1 MARLLFQ
8 NFMCFKNAV
17 ILIILLFFANLVE
30 AKKINVIS
38 SATGETK
45 EMAIHEALLDAT
57 RKASGVMLVDNS
69 VVSNDEMVEQQLAS
83 FSKGKVI
90 KYTVVSSDYLEP
102 TKQWSVTLK
111 VEVESSKIV
120 KYTNQTGKNTAT
132 IDGEGFMFNKK
143 VMDMQTENE
152 PKVICDLLCRLY
164 EMRSCIYDYV
174 LYQRE
179 SPKMNNDPGKHQ
191 GKYFTRV
198 AVKVVEGD
206 NYKKVTSMI
215 QTVLKSLSMSKN
227 DRKEF
232 TSFYNKEGYIYDK
245 MYFRNSESVELL
257 QQWIPLIFKTA
268 RKAFRIT
275 DDVGHT
281 FTPKV
286 QSSDK
291 YLFKVVFHHTEEE
304 LSKNNDL
311 RCVGYPD
318 AKIQFD
324 LNTDYTWWPP
334 TLRMEYDN
342 EAEKAKELFLSQ
354 KYNEAI
360 PHLKYLVDIQY
371 KKNFDYFL
379 KWLSVAYAKT
389 DRHQE
394 AYDCFKKMD
403 DLFPHR
409 YNRIMYGFLFM
420 EAGKEKEARAI
431 WKQCKEMFGN
441 IELSELFFLDDE
453 NVNHTV
459 WDFVLKFEFDGPWA
473 QDYKDAM
480 NYLDK
485 LEAEKNDEDNKANA
499 AKKNKK
505 SAGKRTYVKPKRRR

>member
-1 MARLLFQ
+1 
-8 NFMCFKNAV
+8 MCFKKAV
-17 ILIILLFFANLVE
+17 IFIILLFSANLVE

-38 SATGETK
+38 SATSETK

-90 KYTVVSSDYLEP
+90 KYTEVSSDYLEP

-215 QTVLKSLSMSKN
+215 QNVLKSLSMSNN

-232 TSFYNKEGYIYDK
+232 TSFYNKDGYTYDK
-245 MYFRNSESVELL
+245 MYFRNPESVKLL

-268 RKAFRIT
+268 RKAFKIT

-281 FTPKV
+281 FIPKV

-304 LSKNNDL
+304 LSQNNDL

-334 TLRMEYDN
+334 TLKLEYTN
-342 EAEKAKELFLSQ
+342 EAEKANELFGAQ

-360 PHLKYLVDIQY
+360 PHLKYIVDIQH
-371 KKNFDYFL
+371 KENGATPL
-379 KWLSVAYAKT
+379 IWLAVAYAKT
-389 DRHQE
+389 GQHQD
-394 AYDCFKKMD
+394 AYDYLKKLD
-403 DLFPHR
+403 ELYPHP
-409 YNRIMYGFLFM
+409 YNHILYGYLFM
-420 EAGKEKEARAI
+420 EEGKEKDARDI
-431 WKQCKEMFGN
+431 WKQCKEKYGN
-441 IELSELFFLDDE
+441 IECSELFFLDDDD
-453 NVNHTV
+453 VQHTV
-459 WDFVLKFEFDGPWA
+459 WDFILKTMLDGPWA
-473 QDYKDAM
+473 KDYKDAM
-480 NYLDK
+480 KILD
-485 LEAEKNDEDNKANA
+485 EQDAAKNNVSNKANA
-499 AKKNKK
+499 TKNGPNNNSKAKNRTGKK
-505 SAGKRTYVKPKRRR
+505 GKHSK